1 MYGYKYVC
9 MYVLW
14 VAQGSSPSSSD
25 GDNLITP
32 LDTKEQPEKSPL
44 LEWIAAQGLQNC
56 PIL

>member
-1 MYGYKYVC
+1 MYVC

-44 LEWIAAQGLQNC
+44 LEWTAAQGLQNC